1 MGLCPRVFHFCAAKR
16 RVCHGCEWAC
26 GESVAGGQL
35 FNGEM
40 PHFLA
45 LFFLV
50 AQPATRALLGESGQS
65 QKQWRRLDGR
75 SPAVQQKIEKIERW
89 SEMLPPPPPPLPLFL
104 SFSPPGNPLLSSSYS
119 SVLYIFTVPFRHLLL
134 IVTLLSYERVKPP
147 YWTFFSRSPRLTSW
161 KFRFWAFH
169 WVFFLFSHYCSRH
182 FVCCCA
188 SGGGTENW
196 ASKWLRISGANLIFA
211 WGQSGCLLFVLGFF
225 FLLCLTLCVHLPT
238 NFYPDGVEDTLL
250 LNTPHPRAN
259 HMIVWRLA
267 GGCCLF
273 QWENCAPFPC
283 LSANSPHWNI
293 CRGKICCG
301 LNHLVIY
308 NGIYILLR
316 QNEFKFL

>member
-1 MGLCPRVFHFCAAKR
+1 MGVWW
-16 RVCHGCEWAC
+16 VN
-26 GESVAGGQL
+26 SGGTTIQWGDASFPSPL
-35 FNGEM
+35 LPGST
-40 PHFLA
+40 A
-45 LFFLV
+45 
-50 AQPATRALLGESGQS
+50 RALLGESGHS
-65 QKQWRRLDGR
+65 QKWRRRLDGR
-75 SPAVQQKIEKIERW
+75 SPAVQQKIGKIERW
-89 SEMLPPPPPPLPLFL
+89 SETLPPPPPPLPLFL

-119 SVLYIFTVPFRHLLL
+119 SVLYIFTVPLRHLLL
-134 IVTLLSYERVKPP
+134 IVTLLSHERVKPP
-147 YWTFFSRSPRLTSW
+147 HTERFGRVPCIWPHENFTSEH
-161 KFRFWAFH
+161 FIG
-169 WVFFLFSHYCSRH
+169 FFLFSHYCSRH

-211 WGQSGCLLFVLGFF
+211 WGQFGCLFVFFLFF
-225 FLLCLTLCVHLPT
+225 FMCLTLCVHLPT
-238 NFYPDGVEDTLL
+238 NFYPEGVEDTLL
-250 LNTPHPRAN
+250 LNTPHLRAN

-293 CRGKICCG
+293 CRGVICCG

-316 QNEFKFL
+316 QNEVKFL